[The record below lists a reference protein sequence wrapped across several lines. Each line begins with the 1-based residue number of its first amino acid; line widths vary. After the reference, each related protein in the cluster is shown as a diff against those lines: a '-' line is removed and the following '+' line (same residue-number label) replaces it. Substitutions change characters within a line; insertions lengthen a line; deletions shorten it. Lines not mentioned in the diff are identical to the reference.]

1 MTINGFEI
9 LDSLALLSTVAAL
22 LINDF
27 DETTES
33 KQLLGSRVVVGGCI
47 ISPCSPRGFLSL
59 FGIGSSLADG
69 EMFVVI
75 REDDAF

>member
-1 MTINGFEI
+1 MTINGLEI

-33 KQLLGSRVVVGGCI
+33 KQLLGSGVVVF
-47 ISPCSPRGFLSL
+47 SPCSPRGFLPL
-59 FGIGSSLADG
+59 FGIGSSLAEG